1 MKGRILAL
9 LAALLCLLCACA
21 RRDDAPQ
28 SGAEP
33 EGYLPLTYAEE
44 FSVAY
49 YPGGAALLTV
59 GEDRFVL
66 LENGAQIPQGLETL
80 PAIQLPLQNLYVA
93 SSSVMDLFCALDALD
108 CVGMTST
115 KAADWAIPEV
125 REAVENEAIAFVG
138 KYSAPDFERVL
149 ESGCPLVIE
158 NTMIYHNPD
167 VKERLESLGIPVLVE
182 RSSYENHPLGRLEWI
197 KLYGLL
203 VGKTE
208 QARSYFDEQT
218 AQLSSFLGAE
228 DSGKTAAFFYIGAN
242 GVANVRTP
250 GDYVSKM
257 IELAGGHYVFSDLPV
272 EEGSRSTM
280 NMQME
285 AFYAGAVDAD
295 VLIYN
300 ATVDGGVD
308 SIAQLLEK
316 SELLARFKAV
326 QNGNVWCT
334 EQNMFQQTS
343 GISGMIADL
352 HAIFS
357 GAADDADALTYLYR
371 LH

>member
-1 MKGRILAL
+1 MKRRAAAL
-9 LAALLCLLCACA
+9 LAAALCLLCGCA
-21 RRDDAPQ
+21 SRAAAQ
-28 SGAEP
+28 QTAEP
-33 EGYLPLTYAEE
+33 EGYLPLRYATE

-59 GEDRFVL
+59 GEDRLVL
-66 LENGAQIPQGLETL
+66 LDEGAQVPQGLEALPTL
-80 PAIQLPLQNLYVA
+80 ALPLQNLYVA
-93 SSSVMDLFCALDALD
+93 SSSVMDLFRALDALD

-125 REAVENEAIAFVG
+125 RAAVQAEEIAYVG
-138 KYSAPDFERVL
+138 KYNAPDFERVL
-149 ESGCPLVIE
+149 EANCPLAVE

-167 VKERLESLGIPVLVE
+167 VKERLEALGIPVLVE
-182 RSSYENHPLGRLEWI
+182 RSSYESHPLGRLEWI

-203 VGKTE
+203 VGKAE
-208 QARSYFDEQT
+208 QAQTYFDEQT
-218 AQLSSFLGAE
+218 AKLSGVLDAQE
-228 DSGKTAAFFYIGAN
+228 SGKTVAFFYINSSGA
-242 GVANVRTP
+242 ANVRMP
-250 GDYVSKM
+250 GDYVSRM
-257 IELAGGHYVFSDLPV
+257 IELAGGHYVFADLPV
-272 EEGSRSTM
+272 EGSRRSTM

-308 SIAQLLEK
+308 SLEQLVGK
-316 SELLARFKAV
+316 SALLARFRAV
-326 QNGNVWCT
+326 QNGDVWCT

-343 GISGMIADL
+343 GIGGMIDDL

-357 GAADDADALTYLYR
+357 GEADGTEPLTYLYR